1 MLMAN
6 SWKQKLTPYDSPTLF
21 MFPHEE
27 FIKLNFDRAA
37 KENTGA
43 KGTGG
48 VFWDHQG
55 STIGL
60 YAMDCGITSNNEA

>member
-48 VFWDHQG
+48 VF
-55 STIGL
+55 
-60 YAMDCGITSNNEA
+60 